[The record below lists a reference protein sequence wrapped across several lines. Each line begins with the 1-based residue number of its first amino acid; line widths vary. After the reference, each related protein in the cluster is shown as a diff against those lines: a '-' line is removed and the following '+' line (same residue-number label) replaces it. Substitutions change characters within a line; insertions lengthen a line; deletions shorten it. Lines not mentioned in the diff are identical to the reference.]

1 MLASVSAYTISIWI
15 HVSAAVV
22 GFGATFAGAVAFPLA
37 LRAHPRHLPFV
48 HHLSLA
54 INRRLATP
62 ALVVVVVSGFYQ
74 VAKGNWSM
82 GSFWISA
89 TLVIAIVLG
98 GLIGAYFV
106 PTDRRL
112 GEMAER
118 EVAAA
123 GDGPFTPSAEY
134 QALAQREGA
143 IGGLAGL
150 LIVAALFLMITKP

>member
-1 MLASVSAYTISIWI
+1 MLASVSAYTVSIWI

-37 LRAHPRHLPFV
+37 LRHPRHLPFV

-62 ALVVVVVSGFYQ
+62 ALVVVLITGFYQ
-74 VAKGNWSM
+74 VGKGNWSM

-89 TLVIAIVLG
+89 TLVIVVALG
-98 GLIGAYFV
+98 GLVGAYFV
-106 PTDRRL
+106 PTDRKL
-112 GEMAER
+112 AAMAEQ

-123 GDGPFTPSAEY
+123 GDGPFTPSPEY
-134 QALAQREGA
+134 LKLSQREGGFGA
-143 IGGLAGL
+143 LAGL
-150 LIVAALFLMITKP
+150 LIVIALFLMITKP

>member
-37 LRAHPRHLPFV
+37 LRTYPRHLPFV

-62 ALVVVVVSGFYQ
+62 ALVVLIVTGFYQ
-74 VAKGNWSM
+74 VSKGDWKMS
-82 GSFWISA
+82 SFWISG

-106 PTDRRL
+106 PTDKKL
-112 GEMAER
+112 AALAER
-118 EVAAA
+118 ELAAA

-134 QALAQREGA
+134 QALSQREGA

-150 LIVAALFLMITKP
+150 LVLAALFLMITKP

>member
-1 MLASVSAYTISIWI
+1 VLASVSAYTISIWI
-15 HVSAAVV
+15 HVSAAIV

-37 LRAHPRHLPFV
+37 LRHPRHLPFV

-62 ALVVVVVSGFYQ
+62 ALVVLLVTGFYQ
-74 VAKGNWSM
+74 VSKGNWSL

-89 TLVIAIVLG
+89 TLAIAIVLG

-112 GEMAER
+112 AELAER
-118 EVAAA
+118 ELAAA
-123 GDGPFTPSAEY
+123 GEGPFTPSAEY
-134 QALAQREGA
+134 QRLSQREGTFGA
-143 IGGLAGL
+143 VAGV
-150 LIVAALFLMITKP
+150 LIVVALFLMITKP

>member
-1 MLASVSAYTISIWI
+1 MLASVSAYTVSIWI

-37 LRAHPRHLPFV
+37 LRQPRHLPFV

-62 ALVVVVVSGFYQ
+62 ALAVILITGFYQ
-74 VAKGNWSM
+74 VGKGNWSM

-89 TLVIAIVLG
+89 TLAIVVVLG

-112 GEMAER
+112 AEMAER
-118 EVAAA
+118 ELAAA
-123 GDGPFTPSAEY
+123 GEGPFTPSPEY
-134 QALAQREGA
+134 TRLAQREGG
-143 IGGLAGL
+143 IGALAGL
-150 LIVAALFLMITKP
+150 LIVAAVFLMVTKP

>member
-1 MLASVSAYTISIWI
+1 VLASVSAYTISIWI
-15 HVSAAVV
+15 HVSAAVA

-37 LRAHPRHLPFV
+37 LRHPRHLPFV

-62 ALVVVVVSGFYQ
+62 ALVVVIVTGFYQ
-74 VAKGNWSM
+74 VSKGDWKLS
-82 GSFWISA
+82 SFWISA
-89 TLVIAIVLG
+89 TLLIAIVLG

-106 PTDRRL
+106 PTDRKL
-112 GEMAER
+112 AAMVER
-118 EVAAA
+118 EAAA
-123 GDGPFTPSAEY
+123 ADGPFTPSPEY

-150 LIVAALFLMITKP
+150 LIIAALFLMITKP

>member
-1 MLASVSAYTISIWI
+1 VLASVSAYTISIWI

-37 LRAHPRHLPFV
+37 LRQPRHLPFV

-62 ALVVVVVSGFYQ
+62 ALVVVLITGFYQ
-74 VAKGNWSM
+74 VGKGDWSM

-89 TLVIAIVLG
+89 TLVIVIVLG
-98 GLIGAYFV
+98 GLVGAYFV
-106 PTDRRL
+106 PTDRKL

-118 EVAAA
+118 EIAAA
-123 GDGPFTPSAEY
+123 GEGPFTPSAEY
-134 QALAQREGA
+134 LALSKREGG
-143 IGGLAGL
+143 IGTLAGI

>member
-1 MLASVSAYTISIWI
+1 MLAITAYNVSIWI

-22 GFGATFAGAVAFPLA
+22 GFGSTFAGAVAFPLA
-37 LRAHPRHLPFV
+37 LRAYPRHIPFV

-62 ALVVVVVSGFYQ
+62 ALVVIIVTGFYQ
-74 VAKGNWSM
+74 VSKGDWKLSQ
-82 GSFWISA
+82 FWISA
-89 TLVIAIVLG
+89 TLLIAIVLG
-98 GLIGAYFV
+98 GLVGAYFV
-106 PTDRRL
+106 PTDRKL
-112 GEMAER
+112 GAMAER
-118 EVAAA
+118 ELAAA

-150 LIVAALFLMITKP
+150 LIIVALFLMITKP

>member
-1 MLASVSAYTISIWI
+1 VLASVSAYTVSIWI
-15 HVSAAVV
+15 HVSAAVI

-37 LRAHPRHLPFV
+37 LRHPRHLPFV

-62 ALVVVVVSGFYQ
+62 ALVVVIVTGFYQ
-74 VAKGNWSM
+74 VGKGNWSM

-89 TLVIAIVLG
+89 TLAIAIVLG

-112 GEMAER
+112 GELAER
-118 EVAAA
+118 ELAAA

-134 QALAQREGA
+134 LAQSRREGG
-143 IGGLAGL
+143 IGTLAGI
-150 LIVAALFLMITKP
+150 LILVAVFLMVTKP

>member
-1 MLASVSAYTISIWI
+1 VLASVSAYTISIWI
-15 HVSAAVV
+15 HVSAAIV

-37 LRAHPRHLPFV
+37 LRHPRHLPFV

-62 ALVVVVVSGFYQ
+62 ALVVLLVTGFYQ
-74 VAKGNWSM
+74 VGKGNWSM

-89 TLVIAIVLG
+89 TLAIAIILG

-112 GEMAER
+112 ADLAER
-118 EVAAA
+118 ELAAA

-134 QALAQREGA
+134 LAQSRREGG
-143 IGGLAGL
+143 IGTLAGVL
-150 LIVAALFLMITKP
+150 VIVAVFLMVTKP

>member
-1 MLASVSAYTISIWI
+1 MLASISAYTISIWI

-37 LRAHPRHLPFV
+37 VRTYPRHLPFV

-62 ALVVVVVSGFYQ
+62 ALVVVIVTGFYQ
-74 VAKGNWSM
+74 VSKGDWKLS
-82 GSFWISA
+82 SFWISA
-89 TLVIAIVLG
+89 TLLIAIVLG

-106 PTDRRL
+106 PTDRKL
-112 GEMAER
+112 AAMVER
-118 EVAAA
+118 EAAA
-123 GDGPFTPSAEY
+123 ADGPFTPSAEY

-143 IGGLAGL
+143 IGGLAGV
-150 LIVAALFLMITKP
+150 LIIAALFLMITKP